1 MSFVIK
7 NICLSVECSIFPRIR
22 KKHSK
27 RCYCI
32 VEIKAENREQKHK
45 GCSDTG
51 KEISYQISGS
61 LVKEGLL
68 FWCKA

>member
-7 NICLSVECSIFPRIR
+7 NIHLSIKCSIFPRIR

-32 VEIKAENREQKHK
+32 VELKAENHEQRHK
-45 GCSDTG
+45 RYSDTG

-61 LVKEGLL
+61 LVKEGLW
-68 FWCKA
+68 FWSMA